1 MNDRV
6 SDWSAPA
13 RQLADDERTN
23 AEQPLSTDRITL
35 AWRQRLQTLP
45 AHEQHDAAALAR
57 ELRSLRRW
65 LIATLAWRDLAHD
78 APLVEIESAMT
89 HFASLAIDALL
100 PALVTDA
107 ERRMGRPL
115 DADGQPIDLL
125 VIGMG
130 KLGAGELNV
139 SSDIDLVLAIPCNGQ
154 AIQPGADMDHD
165 ALEFHAHVADRLATL
180 LRTEV
185 GRDFVFRVD
194 TRLRPFGDVGPRV
207 ITLDAL
213 EHYFMAH
220 GRFWERCAWLKA
232 RVVNA
237 PVSMSAPAFSAAC
250 QRLDEMRQAFVFRR
264 YTDYTTIDGLRDLA
278 ARIGEQ
284 RRAAQLKAR
293 ATAAF
298 GDADVKLGRG
308 GIREIEF
315 IAQGLAITHGGR
327 NPWLRIPATRTLL
340 TRLASSGRLD
350 AEHAGFLDRA
360 YVLLRRIEHAVQY
373 VADRQTHAIPPGD
386 AHRAQLAELMGFES
400 LAAFDDALGTM
411 RSRVAQLF
419 DLILPAPLAARSTQ
433 LGTRTGE
440 TPSRI
445 LTWLTAANRESETT
459 QRKLEAVLSA
469 FDDRFAQDDAGNEAF
484 TRAARLAQTIMKRR
498 TYLDLL
504 IAHPP
509 VMDRVARLV
518 QASPFAADYLT
529 RHPILLDELIDPRI
543 GSRGID
549 WTGFDAELDAQLGG
563 ELDTERHMNVLRDAH
578 HAQVLRIL
586 ALDLEGATPVEAIS
600 DELSLLADRLLARAL
615 DCAWRALKID
625 SPRPALAV
633 LGYGRL
639 GAKEM
644 GYASD
649 LDLVL
654 VSDDAPDEVE
664 RLTRWTQRLQSW
676 LSLATTSGRLFEVDL
691 RLRPDGNA
699 GLLVTPRSAF
709 ERYHETSALWE
720 KQALTRARFVTGN
733 AALGDWFE
741 TWRRRT
747 LGAERDAAEVVR
759 EVSAMRRRVLEG
771 HPNKTPDF
779 DLKHDPG
786 GLVDMEFAVQAMVLA
801 HASRHPD
808 LLENVGTLALA
819 GRLGTHGL
827 VPVEVEDAA
836 REGYRTLR
844 GLQHVLRLRGAEVA
858 RMAPDEAAAY
868 RSAIRAFVAACG
880 LAFPEAR

>member
-1 MNDRV
+1 
-6 SDWSAPA
+6 
-13 RQLADDERTN
+13 
-23 AEQPLSTDRITL
+23 
-35 AWRQRLQTLP
+35 
-45 AHEQHDAAALAR
+45 
-57 ELRSLRRW
+57 
-65 LIATLAWRDLAHD
+65 
-78 APLVEIESAMT
+78 
-89 HFASLAIDALL
+89 
-100 PALVTDA
+100 
-107 ERRMGRPL
+107 
-115 DADGQPIDLL
+115 
-125 VIGMG
+125 
-130 KLGAGELNV
+130 
-139 SSDIDLVLAIPCNGQ
+139 
-154 AIQPGADMDHD
+154 
-165 ALEFHAHVADRLATL
+165 
-180 LRTEV
+180 
-185 GRDFVFRVD
+185 
-194 TRLRPFGDVGPRV
+194 
-207 ITLDAL
+207 
-213 EHYFMAH
+213 
-220 GRFWERCAWLKA
+220 
-232 RVVNA
+232 
-237 PVSMSAPAFSAAC
+237 
-250 QRLDEMRQAFVFRR
+250 
-264 YTDYTTIDGLRDLA
+264 
-278 ARIGEQ
+278 
-284 RRAAQLKAR
+284 
-293 ATAAF
+293 
-298 GDADVKLGRG
+298 
-308 GIREIEF
+308 
-315 IAQGLAITHGGR
+315 
-327 NPWLRIPATRTLL
+327 
-340 TRLASSGRLD
+340 
-350 AEHAGFLDRA
+350 
-360 YVLLRRIEHAVQY
+360 
-373 VADRQTHAIPPGD
+373 VADRQTHAIPPD
-386 AHRAQLAELMGFES
+386 EAHRTQLATLMGFES
-400 LAAFDDALGTM
+400 LGTFDDELGAM

-469 FDDRFAQDDAGNEAF
+469 FDDRFAQDEVGNEAF
-484 TRAARLAQTIMKRR
+484 SRAARLAQTIMKRR

-549 WTGFDAELDAQLGG
+549 WASFDAELDAQLGG

-625 SPRPALAV
+625 SPRPALAA

-664 RLTRWTQRLQSW
+664 RLTRWAQRLQSW

-699 GLLVTPRSAF
+699 GLLVTPRTAF

-720 KQALTRARFVTGN
+720 KQALTRARFVTGD
-733 AALGDWFE
+733 AALGTWFE
-741 TWRRRT
+741 TWRRRA
-747 LGAERDAAEVVR
+747 LGADRDTAEVVH
-759 EVSAMRRRVLEG
+759 EVNAMRRRVLDG

-808 LLENVGTLALA
+808 LLDNVGTLALA
-819 GRLGTHGL
+819 GRLGAHGL
-827 VPVEVEDAA
+827 VPAAVADAA

-844 GLQHVLRLRGAEVA
+844 RLQHVLRLRGADVA
-858 RMAPDEAAAY
+858 RMAPADADRH

-880 LAFPEAR
+880 LAFPDKR